1 MDNNDVTKSI
11 TETLMG
17 PSSDVNVSSN
27 LNSNSGSNN
36 GSFFDSLSNISITT
50 WIIIILI
57 FAVLG
62 FNIFIYFAKG
72 TQDIASFIRKL
83 LGAFGIVTGQVVDV
97 SAEGAKGVVTA
108 TQGAVDVT
116 AGAIKTGL
124 TDVQKLTPEG
134 NRAQSSVSGQQLS
147 EQKNQMLPS
156 QEAAL
161 NNTLSPMKHEN
172 DDHDYQADESSSS
185 IQGNMPKSGWC
196 YIGSDR
202 NFRSCAYV
210 GIDDKCMSGEIFPS
224 QELCINPSL
233 RA

>member
-1 MDNNDVTKSI
+1 MDNNNNITQSI
-11 TETLMG
+11 TKTLMG
-17 PSSDVNVSSN
+17 PSADVNVSPS
-27 LNSNSGSNN
+27 LNNSSSNSFLDN
-36 GSFFDSLSNISITT
+36 LSNISITT

-57 FAVLG
+57 LAILG

-72 TQDIASFIRKL
+72 TQDIASFIKKI
-83 LGAFGIVTGQVVDV
+83 LGFFGIVTGQVVDV
-97 SAEGAKGVVTA
+97 SAEGAKGVVSA

-124 TDVQKLTPEG
+124 TDIQQLTPQG
-134 NRAQSSVSGQQLS
+134 NRSNSSITSQPYQQ
-147 EQKNQMLPS
+147 QQQQMMPP

-161 NNTLSPMKHEN
+161 NNTLSQMKP
-172 DDHDYQADESSSS
+172 DDTDYQADEASSL
-185 IQGNMPKSGWC
+185 IQGTMPKSGWC
-196 YIGSDR
+196 YVGTDR

>member
-1 MDNNDVTKSI
+1 MDNNDVTQSI
-11 TETLMG
+11 TKTLMG

-27 LNSNSGSNN
+27 LNSNSGSN
-36 GSFFDSLSNISITT
+36 GSSSFFDSLSNISITT

-57 FAVLG
+57 LAVLG
-62 FNIFIYFAKG
+62 FNVFIYFAKG
-72 TQDIASFIRKL
+72 TQDIASFIKKI
-83 LGAFGIVTGQVVDV
+83 LGFFGIVTGQVVDV
-97 SAEGAKGVVTA
+97 SAEGAKGVVGA
-108 TQGAVDVT
+108 TQGAVNVT
-116 AGAIKTGL
+116 ADAIKSGL
-124 TDVQKLTPEG
+124 TDIQKLTPEG
-134 NRAQSSVSGQQLS
+134 SKATSSVQGQNLS

-161 NNTLSPMKHEN
+161 NNTLSQTKPQN
-172 DDHDYQADESSSS
+172 IDYQADEASSS
-185 IQGNMPKSGWC
+185 IQGNIPKSGWC

-224 QELCINPSL
+224 QEICVNPNL